1 MENVEALIAEAVQ
14 HATVAIEEL
23 TAALTALAKAA
34 VSIATE
40 VLIDAVPFFFEERE
54 LRAVATDRQWHLMN
68 HGSPKVRK
76 KWRNALRRKA
86 RIAEKRHHE

>member
-14 HATVAIEEL
+14 HATVAIKEL
-23 TAALTALAKAA
+23 TATITALAKAA